1 MKLVRTEEAA
11 GQVLCHDLTRIVVG
25 EMKGAAFKKGHIV
38 TEEDIPILLSMGK
51 EHLYV
56 WEKNENMLHEDEGAE
71 ILRSLTQ
78 NACMKATE
86 PREGKI
92 NLIAEC
98 DGVLKVDSRRLI
110 AVNSL
115 GEVMIATKRSGELIR
130 AGRPLA
136 GMRVIPLVI
145 EKKKMELAREAAGEE
160 PILRLIP
167 LKKKKAAILATGSE
181 IFKGRIKDTF
191 TPVVEGKLTELGACV
206 EEKRILDDNDRLTT
220 EAILDVIGRGAE
232 IVCVTGGMSVDPD
245 DKTPLA
251 IKNTG
256 AEIISYGAPVLPGA
270 MLMLAYYHKKE
281 SDGSEQLIPVV
292 GLPGCVMYA
301 KTTIFDVIL
310 PRLLADD
317 KILPED
323 LFALGEGGLLNG

>member
-1 MKLVRTEEAA
+1 MKLVRTEDAV

-25 EMKGAAFKKGHIV
+25 EVKGAAFKKGHVV
-38 TEEDIPILLSMGK
+38 TEEDIPLLLSMGK

-78 NACMKATE
+78 NTYMKATE

-98 DGVLKVDSRRLI
+98 DGVLKVDSTRLI
-110 AVNSL
+110 ALNSV
-115 GEVMIATKRSGELIR
+115 GEVMVATKRGNSLIR

-145 EKKKMELAREAAGEE
+145 AKEKMEEAKRAAGET
-160 PILRLIP
+160 PILSLVP
-167 LKKKKAAILATGSE
+167 LKAKKAAILATGSE
-181 IFKGRIKDTF
+181 IYKGRIKDTF
-191 TPVVEGKLTELGACV
+191 TPVVEGKLTDLGASV
-206 EEKRILDDNDRLTT
+206 IDKRILDDNDAVTT
-220 EAILDVIGRGAE
+220 ENILDAIEKGAE
-232 IVCVTGGMSVDPD
+232 LVCVTGGMSVDPD

-270 MLMLAYYHKKE
+270 MLMLTYFHKQKA
-281 SDGSEQLIPVV
+281 DGSEKLVPIV

-301 KTTIFDVIL
+301 KTTIFDLVL

-323 LFALGEGGLLNG
+323 LYALGEGGLLNG